1 MADNISIDT
10 TRNNQRL
17 FSSTQSVV
25 TLRKRYPPTPPRISR
40 LSRHHS
46 TKTYRVHQTTN
57 SAKSMI
63 VSHIRIQPPSSS
75 ASGNRNK
82 NSDNLNM
89 FPSITDFVN
98 TSHRRYG
105 LALYANQSLNEW
117 TNNSMYSADINR
129 DHRSLSQTDTIHH
142 KTMSSTRLSIHNHR
156 KPRYVKKRLSKFSSK
171 DNISYDSIQFNSS
184 TTTTTTT
191 TYYVCGSSC
200 DNQSWVSS
208 SNLLAQWQFDN
219 NLLEDVTN
227 SITSSAKSSTFVAGY
242 VNQAVSFGAN
252 VNQSLRSSPI
262 NLTAMSF
269 TIDAWIYPTELALTV
284 IFILVF
290 FCDDCQGNAII
301 PINDW
306 THVSFVFEINSL
318 TQSIYLNGNPD
329 ANRRATGSF
338 QGSSDN
344 VTVGNIP
351 LLNFY
356 SGSNYFQGMID
367 KLAITSRDKSACKI
381 LEEATL
387 VAYFS
392 FNSGVELIDSGPNS
406 LSVVRQS
413 VSFVS
418 TGHFFQAISFNGSTS
433 SYFQISDLTSL
444 GITNRAFSISLWIR
458 SQNLSGILVHVS
470 SNSSGLGWCV
480 PFLGFTTSGS
490 IVAQISNTAIRSA
503 SSTNR
508 LRLYVNNVLVAS
520 TIVMATS
527 YTASSVP
534 NYVTLANSLSGAG
547 VCSSGLL
554 GSMDPYN
561 GDIDELKIYS
571 RELTAADICTLYTS

>member
-46 TKTYRVHQTTN
+46 TKTY
-57 SAKSMI
+57 
-63 VSHIRIQPPSSS
+63 
-75 ASGNRNK
+75 
-82 NSDNLNM
+82 
-89 FPSITDFVN
+89 ITDFVN

-117 TNNSMYSADINR
+117 TNNSMHSADINR

-306 THVSFVFEINSL
+306 THVAFVFEINSL

-356 SGSNYFQGMID
+356 SGSNYFQRMID
-367 KLAITSRDKSACKI
+367 KLAITSRDKSACEI

-418 TGHFFQAISFNGSTS
+418 T
-433 SYFQISDLTSL
+433 DLTSL
-444 GITNRAFSISLWIR
+444 GITNRAFSISLWIQP
-458 SQNLSGILVHVS
+458 QNLSGILVHVS

-480 PFLGFTTSGS
+480 PFLGFTTNGS
-490 IVAQISNTAIRSA
+490 IIAQISNTAIRSA
-503 SSTNR
+503 VGPLISLAPVWSHIVETWSSTNR

>member
-1 MADNISIDT
+1 
-10 TRNNQRL
+10 
-17 FSSTQSVV
+17 
-25 TLRKRYPPTPPRISR
+25 LRKRYPPTPPRISR

-117 TNNSMYSADINR
+117 TNNSMHSADINR

-269 TIDAWIYPTELALTV
+269 TIDAWIYPTELALTE

-503 SSTNR
+503 VGPLISLAPVWSHIVETWSSTNR

-571 RELTAADICTLYTS
+571 RELTAADICTVYTS

>member
-10 TRNNQRL
+10 TRNKQRL
-17 FSSTQSVV
+17 PSSTQSAV
-25 TLRKRYPPTPPRISR
+25 TLRKRCSPTPPRISR

-46 TKTYRVHQTTN
+46 TKTYRVHQATN

-63 VSHIRIQPPSSS
+63 VSHTRIQPPSSS

-82 NSDNLNM
+82 NSDNLDM
-89 FPSITDFVN
+89 FPSITNFVN

-117 TNNSMYSADINR
+117 TNNSMHSADINR

-156 KPRYVKKRLSKFSSK
+156 KPRYVKKRLSKSSSK

-306 THVSFVFEINSL
+306 THVAFVFEINSL

-356 SGSNYFQGMID
+356 SGSNYFQRMID
-367 KLAITSRDKSACKI
+367 KLAITSRDKSACEI

-418 TGHFFQAISFNGSTS
+418 T
-433 SYFQISDLTSL
+433 DLTSL
-444 GITNRAFSISLWIR
+444 GITNRAFSISLWIQP
-458 SQNLSGILVHVS
+458 QNLSGILVHVS

-480 PFLGFTTSGS
+480 PFLGFTTNGS
-490 IVAQISNTAIRSA
+490 IIAQISNTAIRSA
-503 SSTNR
+503 VGPLISLAPVWSHIVETWSSTNR